1 MDIINCVEWEKKR
14 PDARE
19 QNLLE
24 LCVIPLA
31 DEEFV
36 CWENTKH
43 PNCQNNKKYYHS
55 RLRFFIIYLRN
66 HYRFLNDWRINVF
79 LYSYCKDT
87 NYLIKQ
93 MVISKDF
100 NFVQNFYNNCVPN

>member
-1 MDIINCVEWEKKR
+1 MNCIEREKKR

-19 QNLLE
+19 PNLLE

-43 PNCQNNKKYYHS
+43 PNCQNNKKYCHS
-55 RLRFFIIYLRN
+55 CLGFFIIYPRI
-66 HYRFLNDWRINVF
+66 HYEFLKCDNKYDF
-79 LYSYCKDT
+79 LYIHIAK
-87 NYLIKQ
+87 IQ
-93 MVISKDF
+93 II
-100 NFVQNFYNNCVPN
+100 

>member
-1 MDIINCVEWEKKR
+1 MNCVEREKKR

-19 QNLLE
+19 PKLLE

-43 PNCQNNKKYYHS
+43 PNYQNNKKYCHS
-55 RLRFFIIYLRN
+55 LLGFLLFIQEFIMNFSNVTINMIFYIFILQKYKLFNKTNSYFERL
-66 HYRFLNDWRINVF
+66 
-79 LYSYCKDT
+79 
-87 NYLIKQ
+87 
-93 MVISKDF
+93 
-100 NFVQNFYNNCVPN
+100 

>member
-1 MDIINCVEWEKKR
+1 MNCVEREKKR

-19 QNLLE
+19 PNLLE

-43 PNCQNNKKYYHS
+43 PNCQNNKKYCHS
-55 RLRFFIIYLRN
+55 LLGFLLFIQEIIIC
-66 HYRFLNDWRINVF
+66 FSTMVVNVF
-79 LYSYCKDT
+79 FKYSDDALDVY
-87 NYLIKQ
+87 
-93 MVISKDF
+93 
-100 NFVQNFYNNCVPN
+100 